1 MPSNGWRGL
10 REVTSPW
17 EVDGMACVRAMTL
30 AICVVLLAMTPA
42 SASPGDL
49 DPAFGD
55 GGIVAVSGTEVALHA
70 GSIVVGRTGFVV
82 SGRAW
87 MEAVRS
93 LPDGT
98 FDPTFG
104 SGGRARAKFAGS
116 AYAEDLATRP
126 RGKVVIA
133 GTRAQVEP
141 WRTVIAVARF
151 RADGALDD
159 TFGGDGKVT
168 TSFPGFP
175 EARAV
180 ALQPNGQI
188 VVAGTDGPNFVLV
201 RYLRTGA
208 LDRSFGIGGR
218 VTTVLP
224 RDTQDAVAED
234 LAIDPDG
241 RIVVVGTL
249 SWRTIVVAR
258 YLPNGGL
265 DPTFGRGDGL
275 KFTGG
280 TRKSGLA
287 VALQPDGKIV
297 LCGYEEVWN
306 RPTQELDSYLIVTRY
321 TQAGRPDTDFGV
333 VRVAPAVWPAD
344 YGVALQPDGRIV
356 VVGDGVLARLMTDGS
371 LDPSFGGGDG
381 VVDSTFSLE
390 GVTLQPDGRIVV
402 VGGALARFLA

>member
-1 MPSNGWRGL
+1 MARVRVMVL
-10 REVTSPW
+10 VT
-17 EVDGMACVRAMTL
+17 CVAL
-30 AICVVLLAMTPA
+30 VAAAPA

-49 DPAFGD
+49 DPGFGD
-55 GGIVAVSGTEVALHA
+55 GGIVQVSGTEVVLQA
-70 GSIVVGRTGFVV
+70 GTIVVGRTGSVV
-82 SGRAW
+82 SERAW
-87 MEAVRS
+87 MEAVRL

-98 FDPTFG
+98 LDPTFG
-104 SGGRARAKFAGS
+104 SGGRARAMFAGS
-116 AYAEDLATRP
+116 AYAEDLAARP
-126 RGKVVIA
+126 RGKIVIA
-133 GTRAQVEP
+133 GTRAQIEP
-141 WRTVIAVARF
+141 WRSVIAVARF
-151 RADGALDD
+151 RADGTLDD

-180 ALQPNGQI
+180 ALQPNGRI
-188 VVAGTDGPNFVLV
+188 VVAGTDGPDFVLV

-208 LDRSFGIGGR
+208 LDPSFGIRGR

-224 RDTQDAVAED
+224 RDTQTAVAED

-258 YLPNGGL
+258 YLPNGKL

-280 TRKSGLA
+280 TRKSGLT

-297 LCGYEEVWN
+297 VCGYEEVWN
-306 RPTQELDSYLIVTRY
+306 RLTQELDSYLIATRY
-321 TQAGRPDTDFGV
+321 TQTGRPDTDFGV
-333 VRVAPAVWPAD
+333 VRIAPAVWGAD
-344 YGVALQPDGRIV
+344 YGVVLQPDDRIV

-381 VVDSTFSLE
+381 VVDPTFNLE

-402 VGGALARFLA
+402 IGGALARFLA

>member
-1 MPSNGWRGL
+1 MPRVRGVAL
-10 REVTSPW
+10 VT
-17 EVDGMACVRAMTL
+17 
-30 AICVVLLAMTPA
+30 CVVLLTAAPV

-49 DPAFGD
+49 DPDLGD
-55 GGIVAVSGTEVALHA
+55 GGIVQLSGTEVVLQA
-70 GSIVVGRTGFVV
+70 GTIVVGRTGFVV
-82 SGRAW
+82 GERAW
-87 MEAVRS
+87 MEAVRLLS
-93 LPDGT
+93 DGALDAT
-98 FDPTFG
+98 FASD
-104 SGGRARAKFAGS
+104 GRARAVFTGS
-116 AYAEDLATRP
+116 AYAEDLTAGP
-126 RGKVVIA
+126 RGKVVIV
-133 GTRAQVEP
+133 GTRTQDEP
-141 WRTVIAVARF
+141 WRSVIAVARF

-159 TFGGDGKVT
+159 AFGGDGKVT

-180 ALQPNGQI
+180 ALQPNGRI

-201 RYLRTGA
+201 RYLRTGV
-208 LDRSFGIGGR
+208 LDPSFGIRGR
-218 VTTVLP
+218 VTTVFP
-224 RDTQDAVAED
+224 RDTQNAVAED
-234 LAIDPDG
+234 LAIDPEG

-258 YLPNGGL
+258 YLPNGEL
-265 DPTFGRGDGL
+265 DPAFGRGDGL

-280 TRKSGLA
+280 THKSGLA

-297 LCGYEEVWN
+297 VCGYEEAWN
-306 RPTQELDSYLIVTRY
+306 RQTQELDSYLIVTRY

-333 VRVAPAVWPAD
+333 VRIAPVVWPAD
-344 YGVALQPDGRIV
+344 YGVALQPDGRII

-390 GVTLQPDGRIVV
+390 GIALQPDGRIVV